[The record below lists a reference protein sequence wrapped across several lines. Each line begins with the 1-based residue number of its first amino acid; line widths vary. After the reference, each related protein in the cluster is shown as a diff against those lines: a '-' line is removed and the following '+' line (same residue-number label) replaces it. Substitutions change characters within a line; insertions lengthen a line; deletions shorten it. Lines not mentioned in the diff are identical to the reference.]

1 MVCEGMPFKSN
12 DMLLVDYAIFVKETG
27 ELVDTTIESLA
38 RQHKKYEEGRVYG
51 PELLVVGEGRYIRGF
66 EEAVSG
72 VEELGK
78 KYEVEIPPDKAYGE
92 RDPDKVRVF
101 PARLFLKNNIT
112 PDVGKEV
119 TINNAVG
126 RIIAVTGGR
135 VTVDFNHPLA
145 GKTLKA
151 EFTVIK
157 KLEDNEEK
165 VRYLIK
171 RRIKTLDVS
180 AVKVSLK
187 SGEGVVEV
195 ELPKDYRFSE
205 NIQITKYLI
214 SRDIL
219 KWLEGFKEVV
229 FIERFES
236 AEFRGGEAS
245 ASREETT

>member
-1 MVCEGMPFKSN
+1 MPFKAG

-27 ELVDTTIESLA
+27 ELVDTTLESLA
-38 RQHKKYEEGRVYG
+38 RQHKKYEESRVYG
-51 PELLVVGEGRYIRGF
+51 PELVIVGEGRFIKGF
-66 EEAVSG
+66 EEAVAG
-72 VEELGK
+72 VEELNK
-78 KYEVEIPPDKAYGE
+78 KYEVEIQPDKAYGE
-92 RDPDKVRVF
+92 RDPGKVKVF

-151 EFTVIK
+151 EFTVVK
-157 KLEDNEEK
+157 KLEDVEEK
-165 VRYLIK
+165 VRYLVK

-180 AVKVSLK
+180 ALKTSLK
-187 SGEGVVEV
+187 DDGKIVEI
-195 ELPKDYRFSE
+195 ELPKDYRLSE

-219 KWLEGFKEVV
+219 KWLGVNEVV
-229 FIERFES
+229 FLERYES
-236 AEFRGGEAS
+236 AEFGGGEAGE
-245 ASREETT
+245 SREETA

>member
-1 MVCEGMPFKSN
+1 MPFKN
-12 DMLLVDYAIFVKETG
+12 GDMLLVDYSIFVKETG
-27 ELVDTTIESLA
+27 ELVDTTAESIA
-38 RQHKKYEEGRVYG
+38 RQYKKYEEGRVYG
-51 PELLVVGEGRYIRGF
+51 PELVVVGEGRYIRGF

-72 VEELGK
+72 VEELNK

-92 RDPDKVRVF
+92 RDPSKVRVF

-119 TINNAVG
+119 TINNSVG

-151 EFTVIK
+151 EFTVLK
-157 KLEDNEEK
+157 KLEDAEEK
-165 VRYLIK
+165 IKYLIK
-171 RRIKTLDVS
+171 RRVKTLDVS
-180 AVKVSLK
+180 AVKASLK
-187 SGEGVVEV
+187 SDAGIVEV

-214 SRDIL
+214 SRDIVR
-219 KWLEGFKEVV
+219 WLEGVKEVV
-229 FIERFES
+229 FVERYES
-236 AEFRGGEAS
+236 AEFGGGETS
-245 ASREETT
+245 ESREETT

>member
-1 MVCEGMPFKSN
+1 MPFKN
-12 DMLLVDYAIFVKETG
+12 GDMLLVDYSIFVKETG
-27 ELVDTTIESLA
+27 ELVDTTTESIA
-38 RQHKKYEEGRVYG
+38 RQYKKYEEGRVYG
-51 PELLVVGEGRYIRGF
+51 PELVVVGEGRYIRGF

-72 VEELGK
+72 VEELNK

-92 RDPDKVRVF
+92 RDPSKVRVF

-119 TINNAVG
+119 TINNSVG

-151 EFTVIK
+151 EFTVLK
-157 KLEDNEEK
+157 KLEDAEEK
-165 VRYLIK
+165 IKYLIK
-171 RRIKTLDVS
+171 RRVKTLDVS
-180 AVKVSLK
+180 AVKASLK
-187 SGEGVVEV
+187 SDVGVVEV

-214 SRDIL
+214 SRDIVR
-219 KWLEGFKEVV
+219 WLEGVKEVV
-229 FIERFES
+229 FIERYES
-236 AEFRGGEAS
+236 TEFGGGETS
-245 ASREETT
+245 ESREETT

>member
-1 MVCEGMPFKSN
+1 MPFKAG

-27 ELVDTTIESLA
+27 ELVDTTLESLA

-51 PELLVVGEGRYIRGF
+51 PELVIVGEGRFIKGF
-66 EEAVSG
+66 EEAVAG
-72 VEELGK
+72 AEELNK
-78 KYEVEIPPDKAYGE
+78 KYEVEILPDKAYGE
-92 RDPDKVRVF
+92 RDPGKVKVF

-119 TINNAVG
+119 TVNNAVG

-157 KLEDNEEK
+157 KLEDAEEK
-165 VRYLIK
+165 VRYLVK
-171 RRIKTLDVS
+171 RRVKTLDVS
-180 AVKVSLK
+180 ALKTSLK
-187 SGEGVVEV
+187 DDGKVVEI
-195 ELPKDYRFSE
+195 ELPKDYRLSE
-205 NIQITKYLI
+205 SIQITKYLI

-219 KWLEGFKEVV
+219 RWLGVNEVV
-229 FIERFES
+229 FLERYES
-236 AEFRGGEAS
+236 AEFRGGEAGE
-245 ASREETT
+245 SREETA

>member
-1 MVCEGMPFKSN
+1 MPFKN
-12 DMLLVDYAIFVKETG
+12 GDMLLVDYAIFVKETG
-27 ELVDTTIESLA
+27 ELVDTTVESLA

-51 PELLVVGEGRYIRGF
+51 PELVIVGEGRFIRGF
-66 EEAVSG
+66 EEAVLNS
-72 VEELGK
+72 EELNK
-78 KYEVEIPPDKAYGE
+78 RYEVEIPPEKAYGE

-101 PARLFLKNNIT
+101 PARVFLKNNIT

-151 EFTVIK
+151 EFTVVR
-157 KLEDNEEK
+157 KLESPEEQVK
-165 VRYLIK
+165 YLVK
-171 RRIKTLDVS
+171 RRVKTLSVD
-180 AVKVSLK
+180 AVKASLK
-187 SGEGVVEV
+187 SEGSAVEI
-195 ELPKDYRFSE
+195 ELPKEYRFSE

-219 KWLEGFKEVV
+219 KWLSGVKEVV

-236 AEFRGGEAS
+236 SEFGGGEVS
-245 ASREETT
+245 ESREETA

>member
-1 MVCEGMPFKSN
+1 MPFKAGN
-12 DMLLVDYAIFVKETG
+12 MLLVDYAIFVKETG
-27 ELVDTTIESLA
+27 ELVDTTLESLA

-51 PELLVVGEGRYIRGF
+51 PELVIVGEGRFIKGF
-66 EEAVSG
+66 EEAVAG
-72 VEELGK
+72 AEELNK
-78 KYEVEIPPDKAYGE
+78 KYEVEILPDKAYGE
-92 RDPDKVRVF
+92 RDPGKVKVF

-119 TINNAVG
+119 TVNNAVG

-157 KLEDNEEK
+157 KLEDAEEK
-165 VRYLIK
+165 VKYLVK

-180 AVKVSLK
+180 ALKTSLK
-187 SGEGVVEV
+187 DEGKVVEI
-195 ELPKDYRFSE
+195 ELPKDYRLSE
-205 NIQITKYLI
+205 NIRITKYLI

-219 KWLEGFKEVV
+219 RWLGVNEVV
-229 FIERFES
+229 FLERYES
-236 AEFRGGEAS
+236 AEFRGGEAGE
-245 ASREETT
+245 SREETA

>member
-1 MVCEGMPFKSN
+1 MPFKAG

-27 ELVDTTIESLA
+27 ELVDTTLESLA

-51 PELLVVGEGRYIRGF
+51 PELVIVGEGRFIKGF
-66 EEAVSG
+66 EEAVAG
-72 VEELGK
+72 AEELNK
-78 KYEVEIPPDKAYGE
+78 KYEVEILPDKAYGE
-92 RDPDKVRVF
+92 RDPGKVKVF

-119 TINNAVG
+119 TVNNAVG

-157 KLEDNEEK
+157 KLEDAEEK
-165 VRYLIK
+165 VRYLVK

-180 AVKVSLK
+180 ALKTSLK
-187 SGEGVVEV
+187 DDGKVVEI
-195 ELPKDYRFSE
+195 ELPKDYRLSE

-219 KWLEGFKEVV
+219 RWLGVNEVV
-229 FIERFES
+229 FLERYES
-236 AEFRGGEAS
+236 AEFRGGEAGE
-245 ASREETT
+245 SREETA